1 MTAAT
6 ASDNETSAH
15 DLFAL
20 SDEQILEIEPEAEVV
35 GQQVSV
41 TPAERTS
48 LSANGDAG
56 AAAAPPVTG
65 RQSPVTSQQAADQ
78 GARAQPGLA
87 VPLEPPAWLAAQ
99 MQDPW
104 GGEAAREFSHGAQQ
118 ARSDAA
124 ADRAALS
131 RPDD

>member
-41 TPAERTS
+41 TPAEQTS

-99 MQDPW
+99 MKDPW
-104 GGEAAREFSHGAQQ
+104 GGGEAREVLDGVQQGSAEAAGYRGAFSAPG
-118 ARSDAA
+118 
-124 ADRAALS
+124 
-131 RPDD
+131 

>member
-41 TPAERTS
+41 TPAEQTS

-78 GARAQPGLA
+78 AARAQPALA
-87 VPLEPPAWLAAQ
+87 VPMEPPACLAGQ
-99 MQDPW
+99 RKDPW
-104 GGEAAREFSHGAQQ
+104 GGDAARGFWAG
-118 ARSDAA
+118 R
-124 ADRAALS
+124 
-131 RPDD
+131 RPDTPGA

>member
-6 ASDNETSAH
+6 ARNNETSAH

-20 SDEQILEIEPEAEVV
+20 SDEQILEIEPEAEVA

-41 TPAERTS
+41 TPTERTS

-65 RQSPVTSQQAADQ
+65 RQSPVASRESTEQRA
-78 GARAQPGLA
+78 GAQPGLA

-99 MQDPW
+99 MKDPW
-104 GGEAAREFSHGAQQ
+104 GGEEAREVWDGVRQ
-118 ARSDAA
+118 ARAGA
-124 ADRAALS
+124 
-131 RPDD
+131 